1 MVNKHDDAPDYA
13 GLVLEPRDVR
23 FDWTGL
29 PPTWIPG
36 EPVAS
41 HVINVLHLMLP
52 EGERWFAAT
61 FQRALPLIDD
71 DALREDVI
79 GFIGQEAI
87 HARAHQGVL
96 DYFRA
101 NGLDPSPYVRHM
113 EWLFGRILG
122 EQPGLTAAQ
131 RREQLIEH
139 VAVVAAIEHFTAF
152 LGDWILN
159 ADALD
164 RAGAHPVMLD
174 LLRWHGAEEVE
185 HRNVAFDL
193 LVHLDPSYARRLRSF
208 ALTGPV
214 LLWLWARGARYLVR
228 ADPGLGRETP
238 AGRGR
243 REIKATWRG
252 CLAAGRRG
260 VLPGLPSAARSAG
273 RYLRRGYHPSQEA
286 STTQAVAYLGSSP
299 AARAAAR

>member
-1 MVNKHDDAPDYA
+1 VVNNSADRDTRDYA

-29 PPTWIPG
+29 PPRWIPG

-61 FQRALPLIDD
+61 FQRALPLIAD
-71 DALREDVI
+71 DALREDVV

-87 HARAHQGVL
+87 HAQAHQGVL
-96 DYFRA
+96 DYFRD
-101 NGLDPSPYVRHM
+101 NGLDPAPYVRQM

-122 EQPGLTAAQ
+122 DRPGLTAAQ

-159 ADALD
+159 AGALD

-193 LVHLDPSYARRLRSF
+193 LVHLDPRHARRVRAF

-228 ADPGLGRETP
+228 ADPELGKET
-238 AGRGR
+238 
-243 REIKATWRG
+243 KVTWRG
-252 CLAAGRRG
+252 CLTAARRG
-260 VLPGLPSAARSAG
+260 VLPGPPSAARSAA
-273 RYLRRGYHPSQEA
+273 RYLRRDYHPSQEA

>member
-1 MVNKHDDAPDYA
+1 MLNNRDRDLHEYA

-23 FDWTGL
+23 FDWSGL
-29 PPTWIPG
+29 PLRWIPG

-41 HVINVLHLMLP
+41 HVINVLHLLLP
-52 EGERWFAAT
+52 AGERWFAAT
-61 FQRALPLIDD
+61 FQRALPLIRD

-87 HARAHQGVL
+87 HAEAHQGVL

-101 NGLDPSPYVRHM
+101 HGLDPAPYVRQI
-113 EWLFGRILG
+113 EWLLGRILG
-122 EQPGLTAAQ
+122 EQPGMTAAQ
-131 RREQLIEH
+131 QREQLIEH

-152 LGDWILN
+152 LGHWILN

-193 LVHLDPSYARRLRSF
+193 LVHLDRRYVRRVRAL

-214 LLWLWARGARYLVR
+214 LVWLWARGARFLVS
-228 ADPGLGRETP
+228 ADPELGQPKT
-238 AGRGR
+238 
-243 REIKATWRG
+243 KVSWRV
-252 CLAAGRRG
+252 CIAAGRRG
-260 VLPGLPSAARSAG
+260 VLPGLPQAGRSAAR
-273 RYLRRGYHPSQEA
+273 YLRPGYHPSQEA
-286 STTQAVAYLGSSP
+286 GARQAIAYLGSSP
-299 AARAAAR
+299 ATRAAAR